1 MPLVST
7 PSSRVVMTK
16 PSPDTVQCPLG
27 DKKHLHLH
35 HGLEADFTSTGYL
48 LRIPDRRGSELCA
61 GAMTAKRVNALLS
74 SWSFGLVGKGSLQA
88 VGRHIS
94 GFLQCLAGKL
104 LSVLHPKNLIRLTT
118 DLPLLHW
125 APRLKLSHLLRIA
138 GKGEGGI
145 PGRSPSRR

>member
-1 MPLVST
+1 MV
-7 PSSRVVMTK
+7 
-16 PSPDTVQCPLG
+16 
-27 DKKHLHLH
+27 
-35 HGLEADFTSTGYL
+35 
-48 LRIPDRRGSELCA
+48 
-61 GAMTAKRVNALLS
+61 
-74 SWSFGLVGKGSLQA
+74 LQA

-138 GKGEGGI
+138 GKGEGGN
-145 PGRSPSRR
+145 SRQVTIKTVTITSRLMTINSAFSKLLLVLSFRVALFELITAIMLVISIT